1 VSAAPA
7 RIEELAALCAAGAAS
22 ASERAEFESLA
33 ASDPGAR
40 QLMREYAD
48 AASLLA
54 FELPPLAPPAGAL
67 DAVRRRVVPG
77 GAGPGMPG
85 VPPPGGMPG
94 PGADV
99 IAIGSRRSARV
110 VVAVA
115 VPLAAAAA
123 FAVLWL
129 QERGRGASLGEEVA
143 ALTTERDN
151 ERRVRTRVEQQVRT
165 LERERDEVAGALR
178 KVSTPELQLAT
189 VKDPKNPKGVVLKI
203 LIDPLTASWYVMAF
217 QVPEADPSSQDYQLW
232 FVDREAPTAPVASE
246 LFRTGPAGA
255 LQVITRVPEG
265 IDPVGAAISL
275 EAKGGSTTGKPG
287 QVLGGGELL

>member
-1 VSAAPA
+1 MSAAPE
-7 RIEELAALCAAGAAS
+7 RVEELAALCAAGAAS
-22 ASERAEFESLA
+22 ASERAELESLA
-33 ASDPGAR
+33 TADPGAR

-77 GAGPGMPG
+77 GPGFPG
-85 VPPPGGMPG
+85 VPPVGSPG

-99 IAIGSRRSARV
+99 IPMARRRSARV
-110 VVAVA
+110 VLAVA

-129 QERGRGASLGEEVA
+129 QERGRGATLGEEVA
-143 ALTTERDN
+143 ALTVERDN
-151 ERRVRTRVEQQVRT
+151 ERRVRTRAEQQARA
-165 LERERDEVAGALR
+165 LERERDEIAGALK
-178 KVSTPELQLAT
+178 KVSTPELRLAT

-203 LIDPLTASWYVMAF
+203 LIDPLTAGWYVMAF
-217 QVPEADPSSQDYQLW
+217 QVPEADMASQDYQLW
-232 FVDREAPTAPVASE
+232 FVDKKAPTAPVASE
-246 LFRTGPAGA
+246 VFRTGPAGA

-265 IDPVGAAISL
+265 IDPIGAAISL

-287 QVLGGGELL
+287 QVLGGGALL